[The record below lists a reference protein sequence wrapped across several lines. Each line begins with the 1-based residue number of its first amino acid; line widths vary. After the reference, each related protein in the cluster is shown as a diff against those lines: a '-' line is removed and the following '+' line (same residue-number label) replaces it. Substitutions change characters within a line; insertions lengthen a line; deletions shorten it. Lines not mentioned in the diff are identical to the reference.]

1 MSARH
6 YQEYSIRGS
15 SSSSYP
21 RWTPSFEST
30 STNRQP
36 SSSTRYTHSASND
49 NSTYILNQEGDYLEM
64 SISRAAKRLA
74 ALTQLEGNN
83 NNNNKSETRND
94 WWENVLP
101 PGQLAERLKRAQPG
115 SSTSTVEET
124 DDGPRHSR
132 KSILRSSTS
141 ETNNKKGKQF
151 SSNSL
156 PRSSSSTIMT
166 DENPTP
172 SSSSSSSSMYL
183 SPPLQPWNGGRIR
196 AGTWSSQ
203 SSSYGSY
210 PTPSTRSSIS
220 VGDMSSSSSSNDE
233 SPSERRSPILAGED
247 WSSMLHG
254 FGDRGSGAT
263 SPTSITRSKTNR
275 RRRFIGSDDGTG
287 LGVTIRGAKGS
298 VVDLDERLRQWN
310 NGIPFTSSS
319 SSATA
324 SLRPFP
330 SSRQSRTGS
339 DLYDTPEH
347 SSAEE
352 DHHNGPYYG
361 NHRFPRTSSTRTSDT
376 VRDSIRTKAASLA
389 SAPTSRRS
397 SITAGHHSNTQSYH
411 PSRRVSFSQ
420 EVEVVQSNDVK
431 KVQTIGR
438 AHGRSMSTLSDKHD
452 LRNKF
457 TITPQARTH
466 TSHLR
471 AQEDLQ
477 SHSRRKRSTCYSA
490 PTSPRLAALHLSAA
504 DPKERPFSKL
514 SRETTPTSSGRSTP
528 KTRSRKNSFNAEE
541 DADVARLAILTNS
554 LGVAHN
560 QLSSARSLAMALT
573 RQLSAPLRPFFHL
586 TLLVSISSVAFVAL
600 ASFLFAG
607 YMCTV
612 WDDVNSRGKSLQ
624 NNVTSARKTL
634 ESRVQWTRTMLGIG
648 SSEEKIGT
656 ENSNA
661 KEAEAAIKNAEQ
673 NKKGSLGSFVFAL
686 PIAVAQS
693 LIPSVVTGRK
703 DTHTHSTPYTT
714 SAPSGGKRTY
724 SSRRAS
730 RNENN
735 AFHTLPPRPP
745 LSSLLPS
752 IAFTIVIAFGAGL
765 ASFFAN
771 RAAAPAPAGDA
782 SHPSVSASG
791 RNSASG
797 SSQASIAAS
806 SSARRHGHHRF
817 DSSSSSTST
826 HRMSM
831 PVQPS
836 SHHSRHRNSNS
847 ISDLNPTSG
856 RKSPYSWQEG
866 VSAFS

>member
-1 MSARH
+1 MSARA
-6 YQEYSIRGS
+6 YQEYPKRGSSSFS

-21 RWTPSFEST
+21 KWTSSFEQT
-30 STNRQP
+30 ANKRHPNTTTTNDHLSYLVEQP
-36 SSSTRYTHSASND
+36 YYQGQYS
-49 NSTYILNQEGDYLEM
+49 EM
-64 SISRAAKRLA
+64 PISRAAKRLA
-74 ALTQLEGNN
+74 ALTQLEGNTTN
-83 NNNNKSETRND
+83 EERND

-101 PGQLAERLKRAQPG
+101 PGQLVDRLKRTQSNP
-115 SSTSTVEET
+115 STSHLEEA

-132 KSILRSSTS
+132 KSILRSS
-141 ETNNKKGKQF
+141 NDGKKVKQH
-151 SSNSL
+151 SSNTL
-156 PRSSSSTIMT
+156 PRSASSTMV
-166 DENPTP
+166 DDH
-172 SSSSSSSSMYL
+172 SSSMYL
-183 SPPLQPWNGGRIR
+183 SPPSQGMR

-220 VGDMSSSSSSNDE
+220 VGEMSSSSSSNDE
-233 SPSERRSPILAGED
+233 SPSERRSPILGED

-254 FGDRGSGAT
+254 FGDRSSGAT

-310 NGIPFTSSS
+310 NGVPFTNAERLRSS
-319 SSATA
+319 SSAA

-330 SSRQSRTGS
+330 SSRQSRSGS
-339 DLYDTPEH
+339 LLYDTPEH

-352 DHHNGPYYG
+352 DHHGSYYG
-361 NHRFPRTSSTRTSDT
+361 NQRFPRTSSTRTSDT
-376 VRDSIRTKAASLA
+376 VRESIRTKAASLA
-389 SAPTSRRS
+389 SAPSSRRS
-397 SITAGHHSNTQSYH
+397 SITAGHHGNTQSYN

-438 AHGRSMSTLSDKHD
+438 AHGRSMSTLSDKHGMGY
-452 LRNKF
+452 KP
-457 TITPQARTH
+457 IATPQARTH
-466 TSHLR
+466 ASNLR
-471 AQEDLQ
+471 AQEAVPPT
-477 SHSRRKRSTCYSA
+477 RGKRSTCYSA
-490 PTSPRLAALHLSAA
+490 PTSPRMAAAQFAA
-504 DPKERPFSKL
+504 AEAKERSSRRL

-528 KTRSRKNSFNAEE
+528 RTRSRRNSINEEE
-541 DADVARLAILTNS
+541 DADVARLAVLSNS
-554 LGVAHN
+554 LGVAHT

-634 ESRVQWTRTMLGIG
+634 ESRVQWTRTLLGIS
-648 SSEEKIGT
+648 SSEEKAGT
-656 ENSNA
+656 EQTNVNEPEPVKPA
-661 KEAEAAIKNAEQ
+661 D
-673 NKKGSLGSFVFAL
+673 NKTQSALVRFVFAL

-693 LIPSVVTGRK
+693 LIPSVVGNK
-703 DTHTHSTPYTT
+703 DSHSTHTT
-714 SAPSGGKRTY
+714 SAPPGAKRPQST
-724 SSRRAS
+724 RRAG
-730 RNENN
+730 RTDTN
-735 AFHTLPPRPP
+735 AFNTLPPRPP

-771 RAAAPAPAGDA
+771 RAAAPASAGDTP
-782 SHPSVSASG
+782 HPSVSASG
-791 RNSASG
+791 RNAASG
-797 SSQASIAAS
+797 SQASIAAS
-806 SSARRHGHHRF
+806 SRRHGHHRF
-817 DSSSSSTST
+817 DSSSSS
-826 HRMSM
+826 RMSV

-836 SHHSRHRNSNS
+836 AHARQRSSHS
-847 ISDLNPTSG
+847 ISESTNSSG

>member
-1 MSARH
+1 M
-6 YQEYSIRGS
+6 
-15 SSSSYP
+15 P
-21 RWTPSFEST
+21 
-30 STNRQP
+30 
-36 SSSTRYTHSASND
+36 
-49 NSTYILNQEGDYLEM
+49 
-64 SISRAAKRLA
+64 ISRAAKRLA

-83 NNNNKSETRND
+83 NEERND

-101 PGQLAERLKRAQPG
+101 PGQLVERLKRAQPS
-115 SSTSTVEET
+115 SSTSIVEEA
-124 DDGPRHSR
+124 DNGPRHSR
-132 KSILRSSTS
+132 KSIIRSST
-141 ETNNKKGKQF
+141 EDKKGKQY

-156 PRSSSSTIMT
+156 PRSASSTLI
-166 DENPTP
+166 EEHA
-172 SSSSSSSSMYL
+172 SSPMYL
-183 SPPLQPWNGGRIR
+183 SPPSQSLSSGRMR

-203 SSSYGSY
+203 SSSYGSH

-220 VGDMSSSSSSNDE
+220 VGELSSSSSSNDE
-233 SPSERRSPILAGED
+233 TPSERRSPILGED

-254 FGDRGSGAT
+254 FGDRSSGAT

-287 LGVTIRGAKGS
+287 LGVNIRGAKGS

-310 NGIPFTSSS
+310 NGVPFNAERVSSS
-319 SSATA
+319 PSTN
-324 SLRPFP
+324 LRPFP

-339 DLYDTPEH
+339 TLYDTPEH

-352 DHHNGPYYG
+352 DHHGPYYD

-376 VRDSIRTKAASLA
+376 VRESVRSKAASLA
-389 SAPTSRRS
+389 SAPSSRRS
-397 SITAGHHSNTQSYH
+397 SITAGHAPQSFSS
-411 PSRRVSFSQ
+411 SRRVSFSQ

-438 AHGRSMSTLSDKHD
+438 AHGRSMSTLSDKHGMGQ
-452 LRNKF
+452 KP
-457 TITPQARTH
+457 IATPQTRTH
-466 TSHLR
+466 ASNLR
-471 AQEDLQ
+471 AQEAMN
-477 SHSRRKRSTCYSA
+477 SRGKRSTCYSA
-490 PTSPRLAALHLSAA
+490 PTSPRMAALHLAGEA
-504 DPKERPFSKL
+504 KERSYSKL

-528 KTRSRKNSFNAEE
+528 KTRSRKNSFNEEE
-541 DADVARLAILTNS
+541 DADVARLAVLSNS
-554 LGVAHN
+554 LGVAHT

-634 ESRVQWTRTMLGIG
+634 ESRVQWTRKMLGVG
-648 SSEEKIGT
+648 ASDEKKDPKQSSANEANPANEAGQ
-656 ENSNA
+656 NA
-661 KEAEAAIKNAEQ
+661 PSTLTMPIRYA
-673 NKKGSLGSFVFAL
+673 FAL
-686 PIAVAQS
+686 PIAVVQS
-693 LIPSVVTGRK
+693 FIPSITTTKSGKK
-703 DTHTHSTPYTT
+703 DTHATHATS
-714 SAPSGGKRTY
+714 SAPSGAKRSY

-730 RNENN
+730 RNDGN
-735 AFHTLPPRPP
+735 AYHTLPPRPP

-771 RAAAPAPAGDA
+771 RAAAPAPAGEA
-782 SHPSVSASG
+782 SHPTVSSASG
-791 RNSASG
+791 RSATSG
-797 SSQASIAAS
+797 SQASIAAS
-806 SSARRHGHHRF
+806 RRHGHHRF
-817 DSSSSSTST
+817 ESSSSTTSN
-826 HRMSM
+826 RMSM

-836 SHHSRHRNSNS
+836 SHARHRSSNS
-847 ISDLNPTSG
+847 ISEMNPSG